1 MDLNLTIEK
10 ILEENRNYLKG
21 DYCKYK
27 NHVYRVYHLW
37 LKIDK
42 QTENTDKYAI
52 ASAFHDLGIWSHQ
65 TFDYLEPSI
74 NQAKE
79 YLDNIEKPDRKDE
92 IASMID
98 MHHKRSNYLGRNEK
112 TVETFRRAD
121 WIDITKGRM
130 NFKINRKEIQ
140 ELQERFPILGFH
152 RFLLKQTVKNFLNHP
167 LNPLP
172 MFKKWVN
179 KAN

>member
-1 MDLNLTIEK
+1 MDQNLIIEK
-10 ILEENRNYLKG
+10 VLEEKRHILK
-21 DYCKYK
+21 DDHDKYK
-27 NHVYRVYHLW
+27 NHVYRVHHLC

-52 ASAFHDLGIWSHQ
+52 ASAFHDVGIWTHQ

-74 NQAKE
+74 NQARE
-79 YLDNIEKPDRKDE
+79 YLDKIGKPEWKDE

-98 MHHKRSNYLGRNEK
+98 MHHKRSRYSGQNEK

-121 WIDITKGRM
+121 WIDVTSGRI
-130 NFKINRKEIQ
+130 NFKIDRKEISA
-140 ELQERFPILGFH
+140 LQAKFPTLGFH
-152 RFLLKQTVKNFLNHP
+152 RFLVKQSIRNFLKHP

-172 MFKKWVN
+172 MFKK
-179 KAN
+179 